1 MPLANVL
8 KFNNLKIIYY
18 NKMFKFNKKILE
30 RYRGSVFQKPKR
42 GSKEGKEYYDRI
54 SFNTKAKE

>member
-1 MPLANVL
+1 
-8 KFNNLKIIYY
+8 
-18 NKMFKFNKKILE
+18 MFKLNKKILE

-42 GSKEGKEYYDRI
+42 GSKEGKEFYDRI

>member
-1 MPLANVL
+1 VL